1 MISLKLLARIMHDCG
16 EFKGEWRK
24 ALDEIAGGQPQ
35 EIADKLAE
43 FGNPLK
49 GVVGQI
55 LYDITGS
62 DFGRVEAGII
72 SAETAKIMMSSDKFV
87 DETDLTVEEKINAV
101 RVLFETMRTG
111 KLQNLGYDELTAVS
125 LLCLDLYERIS
136 KSPHKELFVEE
147 CRNLAG
153 AVIEQLEGK
162 ASLDISY
169 RIGGGTATV
178 INIIPYCFDDS
189 IPKRFIEA
197 SRNMGAYCQIIDDL
211 RDYRHDLIR
220 GIATIF
226 TKSENLKE
234 TKKEALAAASEYKR
248 RCFDAVESP
257 EEKRVYET
265 LEFLFNVRNKLHSLT
280 TTG

>member
-1 MISLKLLARIMHDCG
+1 MVSLKLLAEMMYDCRR
-16 EFKGEWRK
+16 FKSEWHK
-24 ALDEIAGGQPQ
+24 VLDEIARGQPQ

-178 INIIPYCFDDS
+178 INIIPYCLMTAFQ
-189 IPKRFIEA
+189 K
-197 SRNMGAYCQIIDDL
+197 DL
-211 RDYRHDLIR
+211 LKHQEIWEP
-220 GIATIF
+220 IA
-226 TKSENLKE
+226 
-234 TKKEALAAASEYKR
+234 R
-248 RCFDAVESP
+248 
-257 EEKRVYET
+257 
-265 LEFLFNVRNKLHSLT
+265 
-280 TTG
+280 